1 MLPFFL
7 GEPQELP
14 DPALPTEFAKHVA
27 QSEEP
32 WLELA
37 PTAQRDRRGN
47 RLWDLTLR
55 RGEQPLR
62 RWATVTGRPET
73 ERLDRFWR
81 PGNHAPLPPGAYSV
95 GAPIKLHSGDLY
107 EIGRSWFIPV
117 DPLFGTTRGHFG
129 IHEAAR

>member
-37 PTAQRDRRGN
+37 QRPSAIGV
-47 RLWDLTLR
+47 
-55 RGEQPLR
+55 
-62 RWATVTGRPET
+62 ATV
-73 ERLDRFWR
+73 
-81 PGNHAPLPPGAYSV
+81 
-95 GAPIKLHSGDLY
+95 
-107 EIGRSWFIPV
+107 
-117 DPLFGTTRGHFG
+117 FG
-129 IHEAAR
+129 ISPSGVVSSPCAAGQR